1 MQGVNGGYNDGGDKQ
16 RSNEGAN
23 EVKNQPD

>member
-1 MQGVNGGYNDGGDKQ
+1 MQGVNGGNHDGGDKQ
-16 RSNEGAN
+16 RRNEGAN